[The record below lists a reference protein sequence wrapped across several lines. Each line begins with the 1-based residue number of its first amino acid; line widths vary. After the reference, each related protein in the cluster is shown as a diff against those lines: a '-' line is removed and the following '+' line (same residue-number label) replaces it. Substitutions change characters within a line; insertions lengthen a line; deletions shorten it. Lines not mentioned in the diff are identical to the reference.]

1 VQGSDI
7 MKHPTAPAVA
17 AQKSVLDRVKRIEGQ
32 LRGIHKMIENETY
45 CDDIINQIEA
55 VRSALASVEIVLLES
70 HIRNCVVDQIKEGDN
85 EVVDEVLKTVKKMM
99 K

>member
-1 VQGSDI
+1 
-7 MKHPTAPAVA
+7 MKHPTAPAVV
-17 AQKSVLDRVKRIEGQ
+17 AQKTVLDRVKRIEGQ

-70 HIRNCVVDQIKEGDN
+70 HIRNCVVDQIKEGDS
-85 EVVDEVLKTVKKMM
+85 EVVDELLKTVKKMM

>member
-1 VQGSDI
+1 
-7 MKHPTAPAVA
+7 MKHPTAQAVV

-70 HIRNCVVDQIKEGDN
+70 HIRNCVVDQIKDGDS

>member
-1 VQGSDI
+1 
-7 MKHPTAPAVA
+7 MKQPTAPAVV
-17 AQKSVLDRVKRIEGQ
+17 AQKSVLDRIKRIEGQ
-32 LRGIHKMIENETY
+32 LRGIYKMIENETY

-70 HIRNCVVDQIKEGDN
+70 HIRNCVVDQIVDGDS
-85 EVVDEVLKTVKKMM
+85 EVVDEVLKTVKKMI

>member
-1 VQGSDI
+1 
-7 MKHPTAPAVA
+7 MKHPTAPAVV
-17 AQKSVLDRVKRIEGQ
+17 AQKTVLDRVKRIEGQ

>member
-1 VQGSDI
+1 
-7 MKHPTAPAVA
+7 MKHPTAPSVA

-70 HIRNCVVDQIKEGDN
+70 HIRNCVVDQIKEGDS

>member
-1 VQGSDI
+1 
-7 MKHPTAPAVA
+7 MKHPTAPAVV
-17 AQKSVLDRVKRIEGQ
+17 AQKTVLDRVKRIEGQ

-70 HIRNCVVDQIKEGDN
+70 HIRNCVVEQIKEGDS